1 MSGVLAEN
9 RLARAKYFLEEFQE
23 AGIELM
29 GTEVKSIREGGAQLR
44 EAFVR
49 VEGVE
54 VFLWNAHIS
63 PYKQGNRAN
72 HEPTRKRRLLLHRRE
87 ILRLGQ
93 KAREKGFT
101 IVPLKFYLKKG
112 RIKVEIALG
121 KGKDAPDRRQDIKKR
136 IADREAR
143 AAMRGGRRG

>member
-1 MSGVLAEN
+1 MVLAEN
-9 RLARAKYFLEEFQE
+9 RLARAKYFLDDFQE

-29 GTEVKSIREGGAQLR
+29 GTEVKSIRAGGAQLR

-49 VEGVE
+49 VEGTE

-101 IVPLKFYLKKG
+101 IVPVKLYLKKG

-121 KGKDAPDRRQDIKKR
+121 QGKDAPDRRQEIKKR

-143 AAMRGGRRG
+143 AAIRGGRRG